1 MNDQVLTQ
9 PKPYTFMKTETDEI
23 VEVSPEPMGV
33 VAVVQQRLVRQ
44 VCLDWCSN
52 GMGDEC
58 FWEEWPECPTKI
70 TLTPHMVLAA
80 ISEANAKDMPSAG
93 GESPTTQTTE

>member
-1 MNDQVLTQ
+1 MTPDLPENSA
-9 PKPYTFMKTETDEI
+9 
-23 VEVSPEPMGV
+23 EVGIDV
-33 VAVVQQRLVRQ
+33 QRLVRQ

-58 FWEEWPECPTKI
+58 FWEEWPECPTEI

-80 ISEANAKDMPSAG
+80 ISEANKKITDA
-93 GESPTTQTTE
+93 